1 MTVGYVMINCELGA
15 EADLIEKI
23 RAIEQVTDVFATFG
37 AHDIMVRVEG
47 DHLEHLRGV
56 ISWEIQ
62 KLDKI
67 RSTVTLVKKDI

>member
-23 RAIEQVTDVFATFG
+23 KSIEQVKDVFGTFG
-37 AHDIMVRVEG
+37 AHDILVKVEG
-47 DHLEHLRGV
+47 DHLEDLRG
-56 ISWEIQ
+56 IITWEIQ

-67 RSTVTLVKKDI
+67 RSTVTLVKKDV